1 MPFWYTSSSASQSP
15 TVDIYLCVVIAYVI
29 VVGAYVIASTAAPP
43 VGVHRACLDV
53 TSEEIKA
60 RGECQHT
67 GAREP
72 ASEDGRPG
80 TSLAAMLRW
89 RILRII
95 EQFCDEIRSER
106 SSV

>member
-1 MPFWYTSSSASQSP
+1 M
-15 TVDIYLCVVIAYVI
+15 VIAYVI
-29 VVGAYVIASTAAPP
+29 VVGAYVIASTEAPS

-60 RGECQHT
+60 RGECQYT

-72 ASEDGRPG
+72 VSEDGRPG

-89 RILRII
+89 KILRII
-95 EQFCDEIRSER
+95 GQFCDDMLSER
-106 SSV
+106 SV